1 MQRKRETLV
10 VVRGGGDIA
19 TGTIQKLWNSGFGLV
34 ILETDR
40 PTAIRRKVALSQA
53 VYEGTATV
61 EDLTAARIESTD
73 EIEKE
78 WEKERIPLLVDP
90 ECRCLEDLKPLAL
103 VDAIIAGYGK
113 ERVVHAPADG
123 TLHILHD
130 IGDSVEKGEPLGLIG
145 EVKVPSPLSGLL
157 RGILPDGFAVTK
169 GLKMADVDPRLSE
182 YANCF
187 TISDKARCIGGGVL
201 EGLLSLMREGE
212 A

>member
-34 ILETDR
+34 VLETDR

-78 WEKERIPLLVDP
+78 WEKGRIPLLVDP

-103 VDAIIAGYGK
+103 VDAILAKKNLGTHRKMAKYTLALGPGFTAGAWIWLLKPCAAIPWAGSSGRALRCRIQAFPASSPVT
-113 ERVVHAPADG
+113 ER
-123 TLHILHD
+123 
-130 IGDSVEKGEPLGLIG
+130 
-145 EVKVPSPLSGLL
+145 SGWFMP
-157 RGILPDGFAVTK
+157 RRMGRFISSMTSGILWKKENPWV
-169 GLKMADVDPRLSE
+169 
-182 YANCF
+182 
-187 TISDKARCIGGGVL
+187 
-201 EGLLSLMREGE
+201 
-212 A
+212 

>member
-1 MQRKRETLV
+1 MAKYTLAL
-10 VVRGGGDIA
+10 GP
-19 TGTIQKLWNSGFGLV
+19 GFTAGADVDLV
-34 ILETDR
+34 IETMR
-40 PTAIRRKVALSQA
+40 GHSLGRIIR
-53 VYEGTATV
+53 EGSAMPNTGV
-61 EDLTAARIESTD
+61 
-73 EIEKE
+73 
-78 WEKERIPLLVDP
+78 PG
-90 ECRCLEDLKPLAL
+90 
-103 VDAIIAGYGK
+103 IIAGYGK
-113 ERVVHAPADG
+113 ERVVHAPVDG

-169 GLKMADVDPRLSE
+169 GLKMAYVDPRLSE